1 MMSTDLVKNI
11 KAKLYCPSMWKSVH
25 VDVDSYLT
33 PCCLF
38 IHGDDKKTRITDANV
53 EKIETVL
60 LDEFQEYRDQ
70 LTEGIWPAGCNQCKF
85 AEEEGRASKRQQDM
99 HSLTY
104 GPGDS
109 SIMLS
114 PPEEV
119 HLEYLQLK
127 TGRLCNL
134 ECTICTPSCSTSI
147 AATQLKKGVISRELY
162 DQLQD
167 EIKWTTSLDQFKK
180 MNPELGFY
188 RIDIAGGEPLMNK
201 THFMWLN
208 QLQNTSQTQLLYN
221 TNGTWLP
228 NEKEVDI
235 WKKYK
240 GLWISFSVDSYGKRF
255 EELRVN
261 AKWDDVLYKMK
272 YMTEEVVR
280 KQLAHQGGHT
290 NTAIVMTI
298 HEGNV
303 NDIFDLWDIVTNEI
317 NWIQDD
323 PINFNYLYYP
333 EHLAIHNMSKERLQD
348 TIENFEKNMHR
359 LPKGLKIRR
368 EAENL
373 QKSMETF
380 LGDKIVEHTRPI
392 GSDHRG

>member
-1 MMSTDLVKNI
+1 
-11 KAKLYCPSMWKSVH
+11 
-25 VDVDSYLT
+25 
-33 PCCLF
+33 
-38 IHGDDKKTRITDANV
+38 
-53 EKIETVL
+53 
-60 LDEFQEYRDQ
+60 
-70 LTEGIWPAGCNQCKF
+70 
-85 AEEEGRASKRQQDM
+85 
-99 HSLTY
+99 
-104 GPGDS
+104 
-109 SIMLS
+109 
-114 PPEEV
+114 
-119 HLEYLQLK
+119 
-127 TGRLCNL
+127 
-134 ECTICTPSCSTSI
+134 
-147 AATQLKKGVISRELY
+147 
-162 DQLQD
+162 
-167 EIKWTTSLDQFKK
+167 

-303 NDIFDLWDIVTNEI
+303 NDIFDLWEVVTNEI